1 MLKKF
6 CVVSIDWGTN
16 ATTAVH
22 MRESMQDAQIKA
34 AEIAIS
40 TGRMSAIY
48 ELIETATPT
57 VKWHNKEGKPH
68 AV

>member
-6 CVVSIDWGTN
+6 CVVSIDWEVQRQPV
-16 ATTAVH
+16 VH
-22 MRESMQDAQIKA
+22 MRDSMQDAQIKA
-34 AEIAIS
+34 AELALS
-40 TGRMSAIY
+40 TGRMAGIY

-57 VKWHNKEGKPH
+57 VKWANKEGKPH